1 MVEDVYICIQR
12 NAFVG
17 YNIPRL
23 PENYTRIFKFFE
35 QNTRE
40 IAFL

>member
-1 MVEDVYICIQR
+1 MGEDVYVCIQR
-12 NAFVG
+12 NAFIG

-23 PENYTRIFKFFE
+23 PENYKRIFKFFE